1 MGLEIAKEGKY
12 LYHLTKLSNLDS
24 ILQYGLLSRRQILG
38 RRIGFDD
45 VADQKIIDKRTKL
58 GLDEFTPFHFH
69 PYSAFDA
76 AVKHTYDAQ
85 EMIYICIERELAKN
99 NNFLILPKHPLSE
112 KECEMYEYEEGIQ
125 RIDWE
130 TLMEVG
136 RKDNYAR
143 EVKMAEC
150 FTNSVVPPEW
160 IKCFYVPSE
169 KVKKLVEDK
178 MKENEINYPPPY
190 VNVQPMWFQN

>member
-76 AVKHTYDAQ
+76 AVKHTYDA
-85 EMIYICIERELAKN
+85 
-99 NNFLILPKHPLSE
+99 
-112 KECEMYEYEEGIQ
+112 
-125 RIDWE
+125 
-130 TLMEVG
+130 
-136 RKDNYAR
+136 
-143 EVKMAEC
+143 
-150 FTNSVVPPEW
+150 
-160 IKCFYVPSE
+160 
-169 KVKKLVEDK
+169 
-178 MKENEINYPPPY
+178 
-190 VNVQPMWFQN
+190 